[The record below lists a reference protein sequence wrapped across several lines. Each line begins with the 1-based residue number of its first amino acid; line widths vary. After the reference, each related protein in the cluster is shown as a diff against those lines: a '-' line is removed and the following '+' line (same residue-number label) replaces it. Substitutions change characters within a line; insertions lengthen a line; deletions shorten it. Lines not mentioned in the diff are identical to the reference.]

1 MRCGDHKTQ
10 PTGGD
15 RVAAEAISR
24 REFLRVAAAALGAA
38 AGRGAGLG
46 SLAGGCDG
54 GRRTSN
60 TTATIPGGVT
70 TTGSVDV
77 TTVSPST
84 STTVTAGP
92 PTGSAL
98 KIGVVSAR
106 SGRLALSGKAD
117 DWWIELV
124 AEARPDGVWC
134 RDGLLH
140 PLRLI
145 TRDNG
150 SDPGLAAQTAV
161 KLITEDRVDVV
172 LWSGSAD
179 LGNPVA
185 DQAEALKCP
194 WLCSLVDWRRFVHER
209 ETAPDRPVRWAY
221 AHAIGLEDIFANFI
235 AMWDQL
241 ETNKKVGLIFPDT
254 ADGRAWAD
262 ADNGLLRIAEE
273 AGYEVVSTSPYATP
287 ATDLTPYISEI
298 AKAGC
303 EICCG
308 APGAM
313 DLILLWRQSLEQG
326 YRPKALTIGGLLSA
340 SHVLQAMGAGARN
353 MTAESL
359 WQPDRPFRDSI
370 TGMTCRTLA
379 EDYMNKTGDQWTS
392 ALAQYSG
399 FEWAYDIFERVE
411 NPGSRTEFIEQTR
424 KTSLETCLGPIDLI
438 VPVDTS
444 DAAKSRRPA
453 DNVYKAPVGGVQWV
467 AGDTF
472 EFEPRLV
479 TNVDSVDL
487 VVTDT
492 VRPMEYE
499 S

>member
-10 PTGGD
+10 QAGGD
-15 RVAAEAISR
+15 RVAAGAISR
-24 REFLRVAAAALGAA
+24 REFLRVAATTLCAA
-38 AGRGAGLG
+38 AGLGAGLG
-46 SLAGGCDG
+46 SLTAGCDND
-54 GRRTSN
+54 RRTSN
-60 TTATIPGGVT
+60 TTATLPGGVT
-70 TTGSVDV
+70 TTSGTDV
-77 TTVSPST
+77 TTVSPAT
-84 STTVTAGP
+84 STTVAAGP

-98 KIGVVSAR
+98 KVGVVSAR

-124 AEARPDGVWC
+124 AEARPEGVWC
-134 RDGLLH
+134 RDGLFH

-145 TRDNG
+145 TRDSR
-150 SDPGLAAQTAV
+150 SDPDLAAQAAA
-161 KLITEDRVDVV
+161 KLIADDEVDVV
-172 LWSGSAD
+172 LCSGPPD
-179 LGNPVA
+179 LVNPVA
-185 DQAEALKCP
+185 DQAEALRCP
-194 WLCSLVDWRRFVHER
+194 CLCSLVDWRRFVEER
-209 ETAPDRPVRWAY
+209 KTTPNGPVGWAY
-221 AHAIGLEDIFANFI
+221 AHAVGLEDISANFI

-254 ADGRAWAD
+254 AGGRAWTD
-262 ADNGLLRIAEE
+262 AENSLLRAAED
-273 AGYEVVSTSPYATP
+273 AGYEVVPTSLYAAP
-287 ATDLTPYISEI
+287 ATDFTPYISEF
-298 AKAGC
+298 ARAGC

-308 APGAM
+308 APDAL
-313 DLILLWRQSLEQG
+313 DLILLWKQFLEQG

-370 TGMTCRTLA
+370 TGMTCRRLA

-392 ALAQYSG
+392 ALAQYSA
-399 FEWAYDIFERVE
+399 FEWAFDVFKRVQD
-411 NPGSRTEFIEQTR
+411 PGCRTEFIEQTR

-438 VPVDTS
+438 APIDTS
-444 DAAKSRRPA
+444 DPAKSRRPA
-453 DNVYKAPVGGVQWV
+453 ENVSKAPVAGVQWV